1 MNKRR
6 CKSSFFVIKNLVNI
20 RIYDILLLVKVV
32 IYTMLDIYIKNDD
45 GITTYKDIEYT
56 KKGNKLLFNTK
67 DDSYEFVIDKTIK
80 MIKDNKDSK
89 ISILFDKDKKTSGLY
104 EIKDINTSFNLNI
117 ITNNIE
123 INEKLVIIDYVLYI
137 EEEKTGNF
145 NIKINIKE

>member
-6 CKSSFFVIKNLVNI
+6 CKSSFFIIKNLVNI

-32 IYTMLDIYIKNDD
+32 IYTMLDLYIKNDD

-56 KKGNKLLFNTK
+56 KKDNKLLFNTK
-67 DDSYEFVIDKTIK
+67 DDSYEFIIDKTIK

-117 ITNNIE
+117 VTNNLE

-137 EEEKTGNF
+137 EDEKIGNF
-145 NIKINIKE
+145 NIKITIKE

>member
-104 EIKDINTSFNLNI
+104 EIKDIDTSFNLNI
-117 ITNNIE
+117 VTNNLE

>member
-1 MNKRR
+1 
-6 CKSSFFVIKNLVNI
+6 
-20 RIYDILLLVKVV
+20 
-32 IYTMLDIYIKNDD
+32 MLDIYIKNDD

-104 EIKDINTSFNLNI
+104 EIKDIDTSFNLNI
-117 ITNNIE
+117 VTNNLE

-137 EEEKTGNF
+137 EEGKTGNF

>member
-117 ITNNIE
+117 VTNNLE

>member
-6 CKSSFFVIKNLVNI
+6 CKSSFFIIKKLVNI

-32 IYTMLDIYIKNDD
+32 IYTMLNICIKNDD

-67 DDSYEFVIDKTIK
+67 DDSYEFIIDKTIK

-104 EIKDINTSFNLNI
+104 KIKDINSSFNLNI
-117 ITNNIE
+117 VTNNLE

-137 EEEKTGNF
+137 EDEKTGNF
-145 NIKINIKE
+145 NIKITIKE

>member
-6 CKSSFFVIKNLVNI
+6 CKSSFFIIKNLVNI

-32 IYTMLDIYIKNDD
+32 IYTMLDLYIKNDD

-56 KKGNKLLFNTK
+56 KKDNKLLFNTK
-67 DDSYEFVIDKTIK
+67 DDSYEFIIDKTIK

-89 ISILFDKDKKTSGLY
+89 ISLLFDKDKKTSGLY

-117 ITNNIE
+117 VTNNLE

-137 EEEKTGNF
+137 EDEKTGNF
-145 NIKINIKE
+145 NIKITIKE

>member
-6 CKSSFFVIKNLVNI
+6 CKSSFFIIKNLVNI

-32 IYTMLDIYIKNDD
+32 IYTMLDLYIKNDD

-56 KKGNKLLFNTK
+56 KKDNKLLFNTK
-67 DDSYEFVIDKTIK
+67 DDSYQFIIDKTIK

-89 ISILFDKDKKTSGLY
+89 ISLLFDKDKKTSGLY

-117 ITNNIE
+117 VTNSLE

-137 EEEKTGNF
+137 EDEKTGNF

>member
-1 MNKRR
+1 M
-6 CKSSFFVIKNLVNI
+6 

-32 IYTMLDIYIKNDD
+32 IYAMLDICIKNDD

-56 KKGNKLLFNTK
+56 KKDNKLLFNTK
-67 DDSYEFVIDKTIK
+67 DDSYEFIIDKTIK

-89 ISILFDKDKKTSGLY
+89 ISILFDKDKKTRGLY

-117 ITNNIE
+117 VTNNLE

-137 EEEKTGNF
+137 EDEKTGNF

>member
-6 CKSSFFVIKNLVNI
+6 CKSSFFIIKNLVNI

-32 IYTMLDIYIKNDD
+32 IYTMLDLYIKNDD

-56 KKGNKLLFNTK
+56 KKDNKLLFNTK
-67 DDSYEFVIDKTIK
+67 DDSYEFIIDKTIK
-80 MIKDNKDSK
+80 MIKDNKDSI

-117 ITNNIE
+117 VTNSLE

-137 EEEKTGNF
+137 EDEKTGNF

>member
-56 KKGNKLLFNTK
+56 KKGNELLFNTK

-89 ISILFDKDKKTSGLY
+89 ISILFNKDKKTSGLY

-117 ITNNIE
+117 VTNNLE

>member
-6 CKSSFFVIKNLVNI
+6 CKSSFFIIKNLVNI

-117 ITNNIE
+117 VTNNLE

>member
-1 MNKRR
+1 M
-6 CKSSFFVIKNLVNI
+6 

-32 IYTMLDIYIKNDD
+32 IYTMLDLYIKNDD

-56 KKGNKLLFNTK
+56 KKDNKLLFNTK
-67 DDSYEFVIDKTIK
+67 DDSYEFIIDKTIK
-80 MIKDNKDSK
+80 MIKDNKDSI

-117 ITNNIE
+117 VTNSLE

-137 EEEKTGNF
+137 EDEKTGNF

>member
-6 CKSSFFVIKNLVNI
+6 CKSSFFIIKNLVNI

-32 IYTMLDIYIKNDD
+32 IYTMLDLYIKNDD

-56 KKGNKLLFNTK
+56 KKDNKLLFNTK
-67 DDSYEFVIDKTIK
+67 DDSYEFIIDKTIK

-89 ISILFDKDKKTSGLY
+89 ISLLFDKDKKTSGLY

-117 ITNNIE
+117 VTNSLE

-137 EEEKTGNF
+137 EDEKTGNF

>member
-6 CKSSFFVIKNLVNI
+6 CKSSFFIIKNLVNI

-32 IYTMLDIYIKNDD
+32 IYAMLDIYIKNDD

-67 DDSYEFVIDKTIK
+67 DDSYELIIDETIK
-80 MIKDNKDSK
+80 MTKDNKDSK

-117 ITNNIE
+117 VTNNLE

-137 EEEKTGNF
+137 EDEKTGNF
-145 NIKINIKE
+145 NIKITIKE